1 MQTVELTEFSL
12 LQEVNHLGSR
22 AASGIVQTVELT
34 EFSLLQEVN
43 HLGSLAASG
52 TTVAARLKTI
62 CGSFQLLQEAN
73 HLGSLAASGIVQTVE
88 LTEFST
94 LTGGKPS
101 WKSGCFWYCADCR
114 VV

>member
-12 LQEVNHLGSR
+12 LQEANHLGSRSASGIVQTVELTEFSLLLEANHLGSR
-22 AASGIVQTVELT
+22 AASGIVQTVELSELHNT
-34 EFSLLQEVN
+34 RS
-43 HLGSLAASG
+43 S
-52 TTVAARLKTI
+52 
-62 CGSFQLLQEAN
+62 
-73 HLGSLAASGIVQTVE
+73 QTSKMV
-88 LTEFST
+88 FP